1 MIESIREYIPLN
13 DCLIDFDEDPLRF
26 EHIFPGSI
34 TFVDTQSGNRNFVH
48 SYMMQADISRMGSN
62 CDLVPEPYREIT
74 KDVSTTQSS
83 SIINVCALSRAKG
96 CVNSMLARLSSRNL
110 NMQTHRLSSSMKS
123 DADEAKLKRLQ
134 DHLSSDCKYNPF
146 KFCNTSDNEKLR
158 LSSFLRPYETG
169 VGTKHVIEPVHI
181 QKKLMNSTQCCFTTM
196 KSTKADT

>member
-13 DCLIDFDEDPLRF
+13 DCLIDFDKDPLRF

-34 TFVDTQSGNRNFVH
+34 MFVDTQSGNRNFVH
-48 SYMMQADISRMGSN
+48 SYMTQADISRMGSN

-74 KDVSTTQSS
+74 KDVSRTQSS
-83 SIINVCALSRAKG
+83 SIMNVHALSRTKG
-96 CVNSMLARLSSRNL
+96 GVNSMLARLSSRNL

-146 KFCNTSDNEKLR
+146 KFCNMSDNEKLR
-158 LSSFLRPYETG
+158 LSSF
-169 VGTKHVIEPVHI
+169 
-181 QKKLMNSTQCCFTTM
+181 FT
-196 KSTKADT
+196 SI